1 MQSSESFD
9 FHKIQEQRVLIQ
21 QKVER
26 IYLIN
31 TCTQMITIFDVMI
44 MKCKYFTIIY
54 LRLRGL
60 ESDDEWYEG
69 IKIRMFLRSKV
80 TNYADGSI

>member
-1 MQSSESFD
+1 
-9 FHKIQEQRVLIQ
+9 
-21 QKVER
+21 
-26 IYLIN
+26 
-31 TCTQMITIFDVMI
+31 MITIFDVMI